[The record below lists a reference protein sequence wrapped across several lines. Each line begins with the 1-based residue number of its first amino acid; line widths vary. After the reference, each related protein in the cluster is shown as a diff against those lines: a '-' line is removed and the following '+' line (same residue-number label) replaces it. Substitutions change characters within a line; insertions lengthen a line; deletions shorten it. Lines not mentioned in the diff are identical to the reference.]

1 MGMSIIGVLFFIFA
15 FLIAGE
21 LFLHI
26 VYFWQTGKGGLND
39 PPFAYLTDIF
49 RRK

>member
-1 MGMSIIGVLFFIFA
+1 MSIIGVLFFIFA

-26 VYFWQTGKGGLND
+26 VYFRQTGKCGLND